1 MTNNSMTD
9 ILLINSAD
17 QGDLHHMADYPYGM
31 ALIASYVRSEGYTAS
46 LVQYPAWDK
55 ETYRKHIL
63 AEPALL
69 YGFQVSFTNYPDIQ
83 ELMAY
88 IREITPSAKFILG
101 GPFVVSMYEEILKHD
116 PNIDA
121 AVLGEGEYT
130 VLDIIKALK
139 EGRED
144 WKLIQGLAWR
154 NEEGE
159 IVMNPHRKAIA
170 DMNAMPFAARD
181 GLEAGD
187 RDINGKFMYD
197 VRITTSRGCTS
208 DCTFCAVN
216 VNSKWQ
222 RASRWRGRDPIN
234 VVDEIEELV
243 EKYNVKMIN
252 LQDSAFD
259 DPGTLGPKRNR
270 IFCNEIIKRGI
281 EISMKAYF
289 RAESI
294 LDDAE
299 TIDLFKLYKE
309 AGIDVVIVGAEAGS
323 DEELEIYGKDATLE
337 DNYRAFKVLDELDCF
352 FPHFGFLMFGP
363 YTDLDMLRKN
373 IKFVYEAGL
382 GWQYRTIWS
391 FLYPTPGAAIYDRL
405 KKEERLLPQKNFWDI
420 PSYRFDRPDVLKL
433 AQHYH
438 RLRDIYPSLDGCPL
452 LITAYN
458 LISRLKNKMNR
469 KVAAGCASEFEE
481 FQTVFHHTKNKL
493 NELSYHGFS
502 ENLDRIEKDGV
513 AADLM
518 KNAETYF
525 GTVRDP
531 LIADVQNAY
540 SNMVKTI
547 QDKGFG
553 LGGLIFNME
562 HTVLEKCH
570 DRMEEHNAVDEKSS
584 DREWDVDSERILT
597 MKE

>member
-1 MTNNSMTD
+1 MIYNPATD

-31 ALIASYVRSEGYTAS
+31 ALIASYVRSQGYTAS
-46 LVQYPAWDK
+46 LVQYPAWEKDA
-55 ETYRKHIL
+55 YRKRIL
-63 AEPALL
+63 DEPALL

-83 ELMAY
+83 ELMTF
-88 IREITPSAKFILG
+88 IRESNPSAKFILG
-101 GPFVVSMYEEILKHD
+101 GPFVVSMYKEILKHD

-130 VLDIIKALK
+130 VIDIIQALK

-144 WKLIQGLAWR
+144 WKLIKGLAWR
-154 NEEGE
+154 NEDGE
-159 IVMNPHRKAIA
+159 VIMNPHRKAIA

-181 GLEAGD
+181 GLED
-187 RDINGKFMYD
+187 VEHDIEGFFMYD

-222 RASRWRGRDPIN
+222 RASRWRGRDPLN

-243 EKYNVKMIN
+243 EKYHVKMIN

-259 DPGTLGPKRNR
+259 DPGTMGPKRNR

-294 LDDAE
+294 KDDAE

-337 DNYRAFKVLDELDCF
+337 DNYRAFRVLDDLDIF

-363 YTDLDMLRKN
+363 YTDMSMLRKN

-391 FLYPTPGAAIYDRL
+391 FLYPTPGASIYDRL
-405 KKEERLLPQKNFWDI
+405 KKEGRLLPQKNFWDI
-420 PSYRFDRPDVLKL
+420 PSYQFDRPEVLKL

-438 RLRDIYPSLDGCPL
+438 KLRDIYPSLDGCPL

-469 KVAAGCASEFEE
+469 RVAVACENEVKEFRNI
-481 FQTVFHHTKNKL
+481 FHSRKNKL

-502 ENLDRIEKDGV
+502 ENLDRIEKDGMS
-513 AADLM
+513 ADLM

-531 LIADVQNAY
+531 LIADVQKAY
-540 SNMVKTI
+540 ANMVKTI
-547 QDKGFG
+547 QEKGFG
-553 LGGLIFNME
+553 LAGLIFNME
-562 HTVLEKCH
+562 HTKLEQAH
-570 DRMEEHNAVDEKSS
+570 NRVEDHATMENQSS

-597 MKE
+597 L

>member
-1 MTNNSMTD
+1 MVSNSATD
-9 ILLINSAD
+9 ILLINSAFK
-17 QGDLHHMADYPYGM
+17 GDLHHMADYPYGM
-31 ALIASYVRSEGYTAS
+31 ALIASYVRSQGYTAS
-46 LVQYPAWDK
+46 LVQYPHWEK

-63 AEPALL
+63 DEPALL
-69 YGFQVSFTNYPDIQ
+69 YGFQVSFTNYPDIR
-83 ELMAY
+83 ELIGY
-88 IREITPSAKFILG
+88 IKESNPSAKFVLG
-101 GPFVVSMYEEILKHD
+101 GPFVVSMYKQILSHD
-116 PNIDA
+116 TNIDA

-130 VLDIIKALK
+130 VIDLIEAIR

-144 WKLIQGLAWR
+144 WKLTEGLAWR
-154 NEEGE
+154 NEDGE
-159 IVMNPHRKAIA
+159 IIMNRHRKGIA

-181 GLEAGD
+181 GLEDGD
-187 RDINGKFMYD
+187 RDLNNNFMYD

-222 RASRWRGRDPIN
+222 RTSRWRGRDPLN

-270 IFCNEIIKRGI
+270 IFCNEIIRRGI

-294 LDDAE
+294 KDDAE

-309 AGIDVVIVGAEAGS
+309 AGIDVIIVGAEAGS

-337 DNYRAFKVLDELDCF
+337 DNYRAFKVLDELDVF

-373 IKFVYEAGL
+373 IKFIHKAGL

-391 FLYPTPGAAIYDRL
+391 FLYPTPGAAIHDRL
-405 KKEERLLPQKNFWDI
+405 EKEGRLLPQENFWDI
-420 PSYRFDRPDVLKL
+420 PSYQFDRPDVLKL
-433 AQHYH
+433 VQHYH
-438 RLRDIYPSLDGCPL
+438 KLRDIYPSLDACPM

-458 LISRLKNKMNR
+458 LISRLQNKMHRKIAVACKNEIEEFR
-469 KVAAGCASEFEE
+469 KV
-481 FQTVFHHTKNKL
+481 FHTGRKKL
-493 NELSYHGFS
+493 NELSYLGFS
-502 ENLDRIEKDGV
+502 EDLDRIEKDGV
-513 AADLM
+513 DADLM
-518 KNAETYF
+518 KNAEPYW
-525 GTVRDP
+525 GSVRDP
-531 LIADVQNAY
+531 LVNDIQKSYA
-540 SNMVKTI
+540 NMVKTI

-553 LGGLIFNME
+553 LAGLLFNME
-562 HTVLEKCH
+562 HTKLEGDH
-570 DRMEEHNAVDEKSS
+570 NRMDEHTTVDDRNSD

-597 MKE
+597 S